1 MLKVENLKK
10 AYKDKEVLR
19 GLSFELSSGEIT
31 SLIGNN
37 GSGKTTT
44 FRLLL
49 GLVEADEGT
58 ISFEGR
64 PVEGRDVAYLS
75 EQRSLYLDCSVYE
88 QLQLTARLNR
98 LNDFRARIDTCLDEL
113 RLVPYRH
120 QLISRLSKGNQ
131 QKVALANCLMKDAQ
145 IIIMDEPFT
154 ALDRDNILLFI
165 KAMERLRQQGKTVL
179 ISSHIYQ
186 PVNDICDHFL
196 VLKDGMIIKDVHRR
210 GLYEEQRRNV
220 ITDADTEMDFDLTDI
235 EQHEEGQ
242 HVRYSFD
249 SKEQAREFLKEL
261 IRSDCDFSYTHS
273 QIGDYL

>member
-19 GLSFELSSGEIT
+19 GLSFELSPGEIT
-31 SLIGNN
+31 SLIGSN

-64 PVEGRDVAYLS
+64 PVEGRDVTYLS

-154 ALDRDNILLFI
+154 ALDRDNILLFM

>member
-10 AYKDKEVLR
+10 AYRDKEVLR

-49 GLVEADEGT
+49 GLLEADEGT

-88 QLQLTARLNR
+88 QMLLTTRLNR
-98 LNDFRARIDTCLDEL
+98 LSDPKERIDAFLDEL
-113 RLVPYRH
+113 HLVPYRY
-120 QLISRLSKGNQ
+120 QLIGRLSKGNQ
-131 QKVALANCLMKDAQ
+131 QKVALANCLLKDAELF
-145 IIIMDEPFT
+145 IMDEPFT
-154 ALDRDNILLFI
+154 ALDRDNIQLFM
-165 KAMERLRQQGKTVL
+165 KAMERLRQQGKIILV
-179 ISSHIYQ
+179 SSHIYQ
-186 PVNDICDHFL
+186 PVNAICDHFL
-196 VLKDGMIIKDVHRR
+196 VLKDGKIIKDVNR
-210 GLYEEQRRNV
+210 GELYAEQRRNV
-220 ITDADTEMDFDLTDI
+220 ITDADTETELDLADI

-242 HVRYSFD
+242 QVRYSFET
-249 SKEQAREFLKEL
+249 KEQAQGLLREL
-261 IRSDCDFSYTHS
+261 IKRDCDFSYRHS